1 MKKLIPIIILSA
13 LMLIGCNDD
22 TGTSFS
28 DTSAETSVTTI
39 SKSEMTTA
47 EQEDKTT
54 STSKFSEDETQT
66 ATTTKK
72 SDKHSEP
79 STTTSKSAQHGSQ
92 DMHSDI
98 TSLSSEDEP
107 TVTEKADTQTTST
120 QATEDTPSEMLPK
133 NDEPIELP
141 IIPIG

>member
-1 MKKLIPIIILSA
+1 MSSHA
-13 LMLIGCNDD
+13 
-22 TGTSFS
+22 
-28 DTSAETSVTTI
+28 SAETSVTTI
-39 SKSEMTTA
+39 SKSELTTA
-47 EQEDKTT
+47 EQVDKTT

-66 ATTTKK
+66 ATTTEK

-120 QATEDTPSEMLPK
+120 QATEDAPSEMLPK